1 MIKLSLQSLSYK
13 NSFNESSI
21 DLDGII
27 QKASKMRMDGVD
39 IHYNHFKTTDPK
51 YLEKIRLDC
60 LKLGLK
66 ICYIGLSNNFLLP
79 PSEISSQINMIKKW
93 VDIAYEMKIPMVR
106 VFGGWLS
113 ENQTDEQAWPHLV
126 EVTREAVN
134 YASTKK
140 IILGLHNH
148 NHGCI
153 PATGEQVVRLLK
165 DINSPYFS
173 HILDTGQFR
182 GSPGASMGERGKIDS
197 SYNFYESIEKSAPFA
212 FVGFCIK

>member
-79 PSEISSQINMIKKW
+79 PSEIPSQINMIKKW
-93 VDIAYEMKIPMVR
+93 VDIAYEMKSKLLKGYIDN
-106 VFGGWLS
+106 FGELLGK
-113 ENQTDEQAWPHLV
+113 AW
-126 EVTREAVN
+126 E
-134 YASTKK
+134 TKK
-140 IILGLHNH
+140 KFSPKITNQYFDEIYDFALKNGALG
-148 NHGCI
+148 GK
-153 PATGEQVVRLLK
+153 LL
-165 DINSPYFS
+165 
-173 HILDTGQFR
+173 GA
-182 GSPGASMGERGKIDS
+182 GSGGYYLFYVPTFKKLSLIKLLEERGLKT
-197 SYNFYESIEKSAPFA
+197 ESITFDNIGLRQWITKKK
-212 FVGFCIK
+212 V